1 MEEELTEEETAELVE
16 DLRGLQRELGG
27 QLSTGADG
35 VRPVELDQPIGRL
48 TRMDA
53 IQQQKMAQASRRNVE
68 RRARQVTTALN
79 AAAEGEYGLCRRC
92 EEPVGYARLKVR
104 PESPFCI
111 ACQGQAERRR
121 RGGA

>member
-1 MEEELTEEETAELVE
+1 MEEELTKEQVTELVTE
-16 DLRGLQRELGG
+16 LRKLRRELTD
-27 QLSTGADG
+27 QLAADADG

-68 RRARQVTTALN
+68 RRARQVAAALN
-79 AAAEGEYGLCRRC
+79 AAREDEYGLCRRC
-92 EEPVGYARLKVR
+92 EEPVGYDRLKVK

-111 ACQGQAERRR
+111 KCQGRAERRR
-121 RGGA
+121 QGGA

>member
-1 MEEELTEEETAELVE
+1 MEEELTKEEIAELVG
-16 DLRGLQRELGG
+16 DLHELQRELAD
-27 QLSTGADG
+27 QLSAGADG

-53 IQQQKMAQASRRNVE
+53 IQQQKMAQASRRSVE
-68 RRARQVTTALN
+68 RRARQVATALD
-79 AAAEGEYGLCRRC
+79 AAAEGDYGLCRRC

-111 ACQGQAERRR
+111 VCQGQAERRR